1 MMILKKDAKGRW
13 VARNT
18 RTLHGLRGSLATFL
32 LQRRRASR
40 CRDFYVAFTDG
51 EEQVLAAQYRKYLAT
66 GRKHKN
72 KYALM
77 FLDHCTQECDYPNM
91 VVGYNKIPFITHH
104 NLTERFTVIKPVRL
118 EPRLSVNFF

>member
-51 EEQVLAAQYRKYLAT
+51 EEEVLATQYRKYLAT
-66 GRKHKN
+66 KRRSRDTHAITMLELCVEECNSSYMVADYSLIPDVGRH
-72 KYALM
+72 
-77 FLDHCTQECDYPNM
+77 D
-91 VVGYNKIPFITHH
+91 
-104 NLTERFTVIKPVRL
+104 LTERFTVIKPIRL
-118 EPRLSVNFF
+118 KPRLSVNFF